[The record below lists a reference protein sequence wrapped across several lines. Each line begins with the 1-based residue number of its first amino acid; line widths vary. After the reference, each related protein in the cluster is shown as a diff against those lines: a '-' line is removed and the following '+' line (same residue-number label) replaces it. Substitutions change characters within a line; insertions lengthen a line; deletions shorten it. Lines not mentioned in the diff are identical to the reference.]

1 MPYLAK
7 TIGKYQSFA
16 QFIRIETFACPVD
29 NTHLAVWLIN
39 VTARMTLASCSTYVR
54 YLNWKAIP
62 DLFQGF
68 PIQCHYS
75 NFRLLSMAHKFSAT
89 FFQKRPNSVPQSLGG
104 LLFHNC
110 RGSSL
115 FLKEW
120 SLEQLALYSKLINPS
135 PTPHSDDHWVIYITL
150 RNFSRFFALLLI
162 SDPLAPLELELLRN
176 NFER

>member
-16 QFIRIETFACPVD
+16 QFIRIETFACPDD
-29 NTHLAVWLIN
+29 NTHLAARLIN
-39 VTARMTLASCSTYVR
+39 VTALMTLASCTLCGISTEKQYQTCSR
-54 YLNWKAIP
+54 DSQYNAIT
-62 DLFQGF
+62 Q
-68 PIQCHYS
+68 

-89 FFQKRPNSVPQSLGG
+89 FFQERPDSVPQSLGG

-120 SLEQLALYSKLINPS
+120 SLEQLALYS
-135 PTPHSDDHWVIYITL
+135 
-150 RNFSRFFALLLI
+150 RLI
-162 SDPLAPLELELLRN
+162 SPNPNTYRWSLSDLHYLEELQSFLCTAAHFWPTGTTWAWT
-176 NFER
+176 FEK